1 MSLEKCNSVATDK
14 RVSQWEELMR
24 KFSEAHKEECKALS
38 LDIPRV
44 QRAVKKFP
52 TGSSYEGTWDVL
64 GMSGHGTYTFSNGV
78 IYEGDFDD
86 GTFHGSGELRYPSG
100 AILRGKWRH
109 GEMTQRTLI
118 FGDGLEYSETD
129 WKYCRMPDRRFT
141 VEYDTGLQPA
151 GRSYLTADQPT
162 REIPLGYYDT
172 GDGFFDPK
180 TKLIYKPTD
189 LTYIIRCPSIREQQ
203 WILDNCRTNPIKPL
217 GPREDL
223 YEKWSEPMVTPEVPP
238 PPAAA
243 SRVGAASSATSAHME
258 DQEIEITFIDLAESS
273 DSSSTSSSSSTYA

>member
-1 MSLEKCNSVATDK
+1 MYFSCRKTEDTAMSLEKCNSVATDK

-24 KFSEAHKEECKALS
+24 KFSEAHKEECK
-38 LDIPRV
+38 
-44 QRAVKKFP
+44 
-52 TGSSYEGTWDVL
+52 
-64 GMSGHGTYTFSNGV
+64 
-78 IYEGDFDD
+78 
-86 GTFHGSGELRYPSG
+86 
-100 AILRGKWRH
+100 
-109 GEMTQRTLI
+109 
-118 FGDGLEYSETD
+118 
-129 WKYCRMPDRRFT
+129 FT

-258 DQEIEITFIDLAESS
+258 DQEIVSSPRRKSTKPVLDRRLGVDPALTSAFKITSHHQ
-273 DSSSTSSSSSTYA
+273 